1 MKKEGEREEQHVEG
15 IISYSKSQR
24 SAAFQL
30 EIMNPNNELTYY
42 MSLREKRNKKVEEG
56 TDGGKE

>member
-15 IISYSKSQR
+15 IISYSKSQT
-24 SAAFQL
+24 SPAFQL

-42 MSLREKRNKKVEEG
+42 MSLREKRNRG
-56 TDGGKE
+56 